1 MALTWDFTE
10 VENAKELCW
19 IDNPNPDRKE
29 DEKYMLNPITSA
41 LIHSSMLTG
50 ISKITKKNYKEL
62 AKRLVELE
70 IVGMALVP
78 YDSNTGVVS
87 NSGESLRSPTE
98 KEVQEHIGLTTNV
111 TVKDTRKWKTN
122 ITRLIREQAE
132 RYMKARLNKDT
143 EDK

>member
-1 MALTWDFTE
+1 M
-10 VENAKELCW
+10 
-19 IDNPNPDRKE
+19 
-29 DEKYMLNPITSA
+29 
-41 LIHSSMLTG
+41 
-50 ISKITKKNYKEL
+50 
-62 AKRLVELE
+62 ELE

-87 NSGESLRSPTE
+87 YSGESLRSPTE

-111 TVKDTRKWKTN
+111 AVKDTRKWKTN